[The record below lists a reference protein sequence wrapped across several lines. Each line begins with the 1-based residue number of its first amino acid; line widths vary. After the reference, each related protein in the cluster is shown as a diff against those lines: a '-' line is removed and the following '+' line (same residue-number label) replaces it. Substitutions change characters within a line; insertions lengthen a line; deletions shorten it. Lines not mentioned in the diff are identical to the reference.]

1 MGRRLKYEKPVLVDM
16 ASGSVLGFSG
26 SCDGGSCNYE
36 CSLGSCIPT
45 SFCQDGQYT
54 GGCESGIGACSNNSN
69 CYTCCAEGQMV
80 GFYGSGRGTVSDC
93 QCFAGSNA
101 AYICYTGGRVS
112 AVCVDGSYALEECN
126 GGCA

>member
-93 QCFAGSNA
+93 QCFSGSNA